1 MIVLLASRVARKM
14 TSVVGNGPSG
24 AMTNTRPLW
33 ETFRYLPVT
42 QPLWRIGILKLRKN
56 INKKIDKRRKK
67 LLDEAC
73 NGWPQH
79 LLLGTA
85 AIKADGFN
93 PKFPSVSLSTK
104 KGSRNKGSEKNVT
117 QGTRDSIALLYK
129 FNRYSKQCTNTIA
142 SLTISKSSFTWFALK
157 CSDMS
162 DAQDERMTIN
172 ERQTH
177 YTHSVCT
184 EF

>member
-104 KGSRNKGSEKNVT
+104 KGL
-117 QGTRDSIALLYK
+117 GTRGAKKMLPKGHETELRCYTNSIAILNNVQIQL
-129 FNRYSKQCTNTIA
+129 Q
-142 SLTISKSSFTWFALK
+142 
-157 CSDMS
+157 
-162 DAQDERMTIN
+162 
-172 ERQTH
+172 
-177 YTHSVCT
+177 V
-184 EF
+184 